1 MNGRLEFLAAALLP
15 LNGEFCCLSYRMSC
29 YLDYLDGLFFSNYI
43 YGAIFNIKASTLFSL
58 SFLGNQTDGLARA
71 KASGAADADFA
82 IGIRCC
88 FFRDWLCI
96 GIFPDDD
103 ANIRWRCGSHHIG
116 DSPQLAFLQSSPAQ
130 VVGPQR
136 GREASQAAT
145 AAGPGREFEEETR

>member
-1 MNGRLEFLAAALLP
+1 MDCVL
-15 LNGEFCCLSYRMSC
+15 
-29 YLDYLDGLFFSNYI
+29 
-43 YGAIFNIKASTLFSL
+43 
-58 SFLGNQTDGLARA
+58 DGLARA

-103 ANIRWRCGSHHIG
+103 ANIRWRCVSHHIG
-116 DSPQLAFLQSSPAQ
+116 DSPQLAFSQSPPAQ

-145 AAGPGREFEEETR
+145 AAGSEFKEETG